1 MDDKFWYFHFLILKY
16 ISSNSTCRTIFI
28 ITIGI
33 ICFGKVDSDRKKGYS
48 VLMITKGNPQ
58 MYFNIPNWRFTTIG
72 KGSSVMCKAMNKI
85 IIKKSISKITKK
97 DIMILLIF
105 YQSILL
111 NKLIIICYVGVV
123 ISDVRRWA
131 EVVTMIEEGFFFCS
145 VVWNITISS
154 LWGIRVARCV
164 HHQQVCNDDWYNPV
178 IPWESRVLNTLDQQY

>member
-58 MYFNIPNWRFTTIG
+58 MYFNIPNWRFATIG

-97 DIMILLIF
+97 DIIILLIF

-111 NKLIIICYVGVV
+111 NKLIIICYSMSSHVP
-123 ISDVRRWA
+123 
-131 EVVTMIEEGFFFCS
+131 CS
-145 VVWNITISS
+145 TSILWLSISS
-154 LWGIRVARCV
+154 ENNSMYWPLGSIYFRGFAA
-164 HHQQVCNDDWYNPV
+164 Q
-178 IPWESRVLNTLDQQY
+178 